1 MSPSDYSRKNK
12 RRGLAR
18 PPLAWMGFLAL
29 LAPVLV
35 WLIISRSLVAY
46 LVQSEPETA
55 LSLNSS
61 DPSALVALAEKAI
74 LFDKNP
80 STKSLNEAHGRLE
93 EALSEFPLNAR
104 ALRLLGQSLARTG
117 DDAKATK
124 AMQAAARYSSQE
136 LIAVDWT
143 MRSSFRERDYHSAAN
158 YADVLLRVHADL
170 YEFAAP
176 VLGRMAEDEV
186 GKKEIVKLLATNP
199 PWRWS
204 VF

>member
-1 MSPSDYSRKNK
+1 MSPSDYSRKSK

-18 PPLAWMGFLAL
+18 PPLAWMGFLVL

-80 STKSLNEAHGRLE
+80 LHQVTKRS
-93 EALSEFPLNAR
+93 
-104 ALRLLGQSLARTG
+104 ART
-117 DDAKATK
+117 
-124 AMQAAARYSSQE
+124 
-136 LIAVDWT
+136 
-143 MRSSFRERDYHSAAN
+143 
-158 YADVLLRVHADL
+158 
-170 YEFAAP
+170 
-176 VLGRMAEDEV
+176 V
-186 GKKEIVKLLATNP
+186 GGGA
-199 PWRWS
+199 
-204 VF
+204 F

>member
-46 LVQSEPETA
+46 LAQTEPETA

-61 DPSALVALAEKAI
+61 DPLALVALAEKAI
-74 LFDKNP
+74 LFDKNLT
-80 STKSLNEAHGRLE
+80 TKSLNEARGRLE

-104 ALRLLGQSLARTG
+104 ALRLLGQLLARTG
-117 DDAKATK
+117 DDAKATR
-124 AMQAAARYSSQE
+124 AMQTAARYSSQE
-136 LIAVDWT
+136 VIAVDWT
-143 MRSSFRERDYHSAAN
+143 MRSSFQNKEAHPGFRGDGATIASTSAVSSAFPRFLALCTN
-158 YADVLLRVHADL
+158 W
-170 YEFAAP
+170 
-176 VLGRMAEDEV
+176 
-186 GKKEIVKLLATNP
+186 KKA
-199 PWRWS
+199 R
-204 VF
+204 